1 MQDDNRGGQWD
12 KNKKGC
18 GLNTVCGAE
27 FLMTQNSQ
35 HAGVA
40 GEKSIFS

>member
-18 GLNTVCGAE
+18 GLNTVCGADEE
-27 FLMTQNSQ
+27 FLMT
-35 HAGVA
+35 
-40 GEKSIFS
+40 